1 MPAPEEQG
9 YELPHVRMSD
19 GDAAGIDPPMARDR
33 PAAGSAED
41 LAQRQNRLLPGH
53 PSSRFEDDGTPRP
66 PLVPLKNLE
75 LPEPGE
81 DREHNGAGREQAARN
96 GWPGSGAENGQAE
109 RGAWADP
116 PGKQAAGAPE
126 SVVTKPD
133 VWASVDRE
141 IGASESVDPQQQAR
155 EPADQEQ
162 ESTGW
167 DEPATDEVKPDDQR
181 DSQQHESPAQRE
193 ELAGA
198 EERTEDQ
205 PGRDADAEAADTEDA
220 DTADAGTADA
230 DTADA
235 GTTAADT
242 ADAGTTAP
250 DTAAA
255 DPADAQHGTLDDE
268 PIADH
273 PAPAG
278 TTEAKRAEALTPE
291 QVRIAVRAH
300 GRCRLA
306 EGRSVFGTYGES
318 GLTPAMR
325 RIEDELDHGTLV
337 PDTEK
342 YALKSLDRF
351 QEKLA
356 KQIARFPGADATDLA
371 DEIHDGVRYTFIF
384 DADTYVDGIVDTR
397 AKIEAEG
404 YSLIEMKPSWHSD
417 EYKGVN
423 SRWRDNSSGSLFEVQ
438 LHTPASWEAKQKTH
452 DAYEK
457 IDRIG
462 IPLEEVER
470 LRAYQR
476 AVCASVPVPPGS
488 LEMRGYK
495 KES

>member
-9 YELPHVRMSD
+9 YELSHVRMSD
-19 GDAAGIDPPMARDR
+19 GGAAGIDPPRARDR

-96 GWPGSGAENGQAE
+96 GRPGSGAENGQAD

-116 PGKQAAGAPE
+116 PGKEAGGAPE
-126 SVVTKPD
+126 SAVTKPD
-133 VWASVDRE
+133 VWASADRE
-141 IGASESVDPQQQAR
+141 TDTSESVDPQQQAR
-155 EPADQEQ
+155 ESADQEQ
-162 ESTGW
+162 ES
-167 DEPATDEVKPDDQR
+167 
-181 DSQQHESPAQRE
+181 
-193 ELAGA
+193 
-198 EERTEDQ
+198 EDQ
-205 PGRDADAEAADTEDA
+205 PGNDADAEAADTEAADTEDADVEDAGTTDA
-220 DTADAGTADA
+220 DTADAGTA
-230 DTADA
+230 
-235 GTTAADT
+235 AADT
-242 ADAGTTAP
+242 ADA
-250 DTAAA
+250 DL
-255 DPADAQHGTLDDE
+255 ADAQHATLDDE
-268 PIADH
+268 PIADN

-278 TTEAKRAEALTPE
+278 TTEARRAEALTPE

-356 KQIARFPGADATDLA
+356 NLIVDEPDKSAEEHAA
-371 DEIHDGVRYTFIF
+371 EIHDGVRYTFLF
-384 DADTYVDGIVDTR
+384 DHDTYTQNFKTASNSLEAAGFTLTVLKNSWDDG
-397 AKIEAEG
+397 
-404 YSLIEMKPSWHSD
+404 

-423 SRWRDNSSGSLFEVQ
+423 TRWIDSESSSPFEIQ
-438 LHTPASWEAKQKTH
+438 FHTQKSWDAKQQSHETYEKINKLQTPAS
-452 DAYEK
+452 
-457 IDRIG
+457 
-462 IPLEEVER
+462 ER
-470 LRAYQR
+470 EQLRDYQR
-476 AVCASVPVPPGS
+476 EISRKVAQPPGWR
-488 LEMRGYK
+488 EITDYRREGY
-495 KES
+495 

>member
-9 YELPHVRMSD
+9 YELSHVRMSD
-19 GDAAGIDPPMARDR
+19 GGAAGIDPPRARDR

-66 PLVPLKNLE
+66 ALVPLKNLE

-96 GWPGSGAENGQAE
+96 ERPGSGAENGQAD

-116 PGKQAAGAPE
+116 PGKEAGGAPE
-126 SVVTKPD
+126 SAVTKPD
-133 VWASVDRE
+133 VWASADRE
-141 IGASESVDPQQQAR
+141 TDTSESVDPQQQAR

-162 ESTGW
+162 ES
-167 DEPATDEVKPDDQR
+167 
-181 DSQQHESPAQRE
+181 
-193 ELAGA
+193 
-198 EERTEDQ
+198 EDQ
-205 PGRDADAEAADTEDA
+205 PGNDADTAADTEAADTEAADAEDA
-220 DTADAGTADA
+220 DVEDAGTADA
-230 DTADA
+230 DL
-235 GTTAADT
+235 
-242 ADAGTTAP
+242 
-250 DTAAA
+250 
-255 DPADAQHGTLDDE
+255 ADAQHATLDDE
-268 PIADH
+268 PIADI

-356 KQIARFPGADATDLA
+356 NLIVDEPDKSAEEHAA
-371 DEIHDGVRYTFIF
+371 EIHDGVRYTFLF
-384 DADTYVDGIVDTR
+384 DHDTYTQNFKT
-397 AKIEAEG
+397 ASSSLEAAG
-404 YSLIEMKPSWHSD
+404 FTLTVLKNSWD
-417 EYKGVN
+417 DEEYKGVN
-423 SRWRDNSSGSLFEVQ
+423 TRWIGPESSSPFEIQ
-438 LHTPASWEAKQKTH
+438 FHTQKSWDAKQQSH

-457 IDRIG
+457 INKLQT
-462 IPLEEVER
+462 PVSEKEQ
-470 LRAYQR
+470 LRDYQR
-476 AVCASVPVPPGS
+476 EISRKVAQPPGWR
-488 LEMRGYK
+488 EITDYRREGY
-495 KES
+495 

>member
-9 YELPHVRMSD
+9 YEPEPSHVPMSD
-19 GDAAGIDPPMARDR
+19 GRAASLDPPRARDR

-96 GWPGSGAENGQAE
+96 GRPGSGAENGQAD
-109 RGAWADP
+109 RGAWA
-116 PGKQAAGAPE
+116 
-126 SVVTKPD
+126 
-133 VWASVDRE
+133 
-141 IGASESVDPQQQAR
+141 
-155 EPADQEQ
+155 
-162 ESTGW
+162 TGG
-167 DEPATDEVKPDDQR
+167 DEPA
-181 DSQQHESPAQRE
+181 
-193 ELAGA
+193 
-198 EERTEDQ
+198 
-205 PGRDADAEAADTEDA
+205 AD
-220 DTADAGTADA
+220 TADA

-235 GTTAADT
+235 DTADADT
-242 ADAGTTAP
+242 ADA
-250 DTAAA
+250 DIR
-255 DPADAQHGTLDDE
+255 DAQHATLDDE
-268 PIADH
+268 PSADN
-273 PAPAG
+273 PAPAEAA
-278 TTEAKRAEALTPE
+278 EAKRAEALTPE

-325 RIEDELDHGTLV
+325 RIEEDLDHGKLV

-356 KQIARFPGADATDLA
+356 KRIARFPDADAADLA

-384 DADTYVDGIVDTR
+384 DADNYVDGITDTR
-397 AKIEAEG
+397 DKIEAEG

-438 LHTPASWEAKQKTH
+438 WHTPASWEAKQKTH
-452 DAYEK
+452 DAYEQ

-462 IPLEEVER
+462 ISVEEVER

-476 AVCASVPVPPGS
+476 EVCASVPVPPGA